1 MELKTQYYI
10 QEPGRLEDIDY
21 EDLLISLG
29 ERPSDASLI
38 CLTLL
43 KQQFAFGRVDDELV
57 HQLIMAEND
66 KKSLQEFLAAL
77 QTFPSRSQLIGRKE
91 EIPESDSGD
100 VNQEVREEETGV
112 TAFQVIQEEENR
124 FGAKE
129 DPGSPVGINGEIRE
143 EKKDETEAEE
153 AEDKWEETEEIET
166 PESAYYLEEEGF
178 MYEEGKADSAAEPV
192 SLQDDMIQNEAG
204 LPEDN
209 PFLTWLKNRDIRP
222 GTAAELRYRKQSI
235 ARQKLQKGRTR
246 AEKQAAKSVEEN
258 EELISETLAEIYTR
272 QELYEKAIQMY
283 EKLSLK
289 YPNKSGYFASKIE
302 EVKKLNS

>member
-100 VNQEVREEETGV
+100 VNQDAREEEAGV

-192 SLQDDMIQNEAG
+192 SLKDDMIQNEAG

>member
-100 VNQEVREEETGV
+100 VNQDAREEEAGV

-166 PESAYYLEEEGF
+166 PESAYYLEEDGF

-222 GTAAELRYRKQSI
+222 GTAAELRYRKQGI
-235 ARQKLQKGRTR
+235 ARQKLQKGWTR

>member
-129 DPGSPVGINGEIRE
+129 DPGSLVGINGEIRE

>member
-100 VNQEVREEETGV
+100 VNQEVREEEAGV

-192 SLQDDMIQNEAG
+192 SLKDDMIQNEAG

>member
-222 GTAAELRYRKQSI
+222 GTAAELRYRKQGI
-235 ARQKLQKGRTR
+235 ARQKLQKGWTR